1 MAQEQLIQYQYEPL
15 CDSRAFRLVTLHAGS
30 QHASLKC
37 SVKNYALDCSPE
49 FQALSYT
56 WGSPYPDEDAD
67 ADGERRSRDL
77 ELPTRSCKLD
87 CSEGY
92 LLVTNNLLDALYQ
105 LRDNTSDLQLWI
117 DAICINQSDV
127 RERNSQVTLMGD
139 IYHAAEAVIVWLGT
153 EDEDARC
160 AVELQERFAP
170 TIRRL
175 LDQDRFEDLIG
186 YPFNAIEFYEK
197 FGIRQTLLEEWKCY
211 ANFHRR
217 AWFGRTWIKQEITL
231 AKQIHVACGSLRPK
245 WEDMYLLGSFM
256 RITYWGVYLFGIL
269 RQPDFE
275 PTPGN
280 RQFAIASFAEGFR
293 INGPQFLEHRMY
305 CEHVCAANNVN
316 ARDAFLEYVLLN
328 TRMTKASDPRDKVLG
343 VLGLVTRL
351 FGPNNAELQLH
362 YEMSVEDVY
371 TMTAA
376 YLLQRM
382 PLASYLSA
390 VEDKKR
396 RKLKDLPSWV
406 PDLSVLYSSTTI
418 NRLGYGRHWNCS
430 STIRGLETSIPSV
443 DGRTLCLAAVEW
455 DEVAEVCE
463 PTMDLI
469 RNESIDDLVT
479 IATKSGAKYADNQ
492 SQVEALW
499 RTLAADC
506 TETESPAPEEVG
518 VSFRAWLCIRI
529 AFALRGARLGQ
540 TGRARIIEKYNC
552 FKHSSMFD
560 LLPSLSEVESCVIRM
575 EKILAGNCVL
585 NDWTKLEAKAEPFA
599 NAITAFLD
607 RRLFRSVK
615 GFLGLCPA
623 SSDVGDSV
631 WVLPNAK
638 VPFVLRPRKNTGHY
652 ELLGEAYLHGCMNGE
667 IGQKYTCES
676 IQQIRIQ

>member
-1 MAQEQLIQYQYEPL
+1 MAQEQLIQYQYKPL
-15 CDSRAFRLVTLHAGS
+15 CESRGFRLVTLHSGS
-30 QHASLKC
+30 QHALLKC
-37 SVKNYALDCSPE
+37 SVKNYALDSSPE

-56 WGSPYPDEDAD
+56 WGSPYPDEDGD
-67 ADGERRSRDL
+67 NDGEGKSRDL
-77 ELPTRSCKLD
+77 ELPTRSCNLD

-105 LRDNTSDLQLWI
+105 LRDNESDLQLWI

-127 RERNSQVTLMGD
+127 RERASQVTLMGD
-139 IYHAAEAVIVWLGT
+139 IYHAAEAVIVWLGP
-153 EDEDARC
+153 EDEDAKC
-160 AVELQERFAP
+160 AVELHGRFAP
-170 TIRRL
+170 TFKRL
-175 LDQDRFEDLIG
+175 LHQDRAEEMIG
-186 YPFNAIEFYEK
+186 YPFNVIEFYEK
-197 FGIRQTLLEEWKCY
+197 FGIRQTSLEEWKCY

-217 AWFGRTWIKQEITL
+217 AWFGRTWIIQEITL
-231 AKQIHVACGSLRPK
+231 AKQILVVCGALRPK
-245 WEDMYLLGSFM
+245 WEDMYVLGVFM
-256 RITYWGVYLFGIL
+256 RITYWGPFLSAFL
-269 RQPDFE
+269 RQPDYE
-275 PTPGN
+275 PTPGS
-280 RQFAIASFAEGFR
+280 RQFAIAFFAEGFR
-293 INGPQFLEHRMY
+293 INGPQSLWPRMY
-305 CEHVCAANNVN
+305 CEHVCAAKNVN
-316 ARDAFLEYVLLN
+316 ARDAFLEYVLLD
-328 TRMTKASDPRDKVLG
+328 TRKTKASDPRDKVLG

-351 FGPNNAELQLH
+351 FGSNNAELQLH

-371 TMTAA
+371 TLTAA
-376 YLLQRM
+376 YLLQKM

-396 RKLKDLPSWV
+396 CKLKDLPSWV
-406 PDLSVLYSSTTI
+406 PDLSVPYSTSI
-418 NRLGYGRHWNCS
+418 NRLGYGRHWDCS
-430 STIRGLETSIPSV
+430 STIRGLGTSILSF

-455 DEVAEVCE
+455 DEVAELCE

-479 IATKSGAKYADNQ
+479 VATKSGAKYANNQ

-518 VSFRAWLCIRI
+518 IDFRAWLCSRI

-540 TGRARIIEKYNC
+540 TGRAPIIEEYNC
-552 FKHSSMFD
+552 FKHSSMTD
-560 LLPSLSEVESCVIRM
+560 LLPSLSEVESYVMSI
-575 EKILAGNCVL
+575 EKLSAGNDVL
-585 NDWTKLEAKAEPFA
+585 NDFTKTKAKAESFD
-599 NAITAFLD
+599 NSIGLLSD

-638 VPFVLRPRKNTGHY
+638 VPFILRPRISTGHY

-667 IGQKYTCES
+667 IGQTYSCES
-676 IQQIRIQ
+676 AQQIRIQ